1 MRWPDGGIPD
11 DDRLADAIA
20 ASQSFAPQVSV
31 NEVLRHVR
39 GRRITASAT
48 TDDGRPVV
56 VKLFHGPRARGNHR
70 RLQALHDAGL
80 GDTVPVSLGH
90 DDTGRIGLVGYRPG
104 TVLDQVEDR
113 DFVGSCQ
120 RAGTALAALHRSGA
134 TLDREWTLDD
144 ELAQLRNRAPG
155 SIAELVLDV
164 IDRFGAPSP
173 TAIVP
178 SHRDCHP
185 RQLVVAGL
193 GVHWIDLDD
202 AAMAVPGLDV
212 GNMLAHLSRE
222 HLLGRRPRAL
232 TDAARAAFREAY
244 EWSHGEAEL
253 RRWEVLSLARLA
265 GLAESRHRSLDQRDA
280 LVEEVHR
287 RMWEVAAT

>member
-1 MRWPDGGIPD
+1 MRWPDGSPPD
-11 DDRLADAIA
+11 DERLADAIA
-20 ASQSFAPQVSV
+20 ASQSFAPHVSIH
-31 NEVLRHVR
+31 EVLRHVR

-48 TDDGRPVV
+48 TDGGLPIV

-80 GDTVPVSLGH
+80 GDTVPTSLGH
-90 DDTGRIGLVGYRPG
+90 DDSGRVGMVGYRPG
-104 TVLDQVEDR
+104 IVLDQVADR
-113 DFVGSCQ
+113 DFVGSCH
-120 RAGTALAALHRSGA
+120 RAGAALAALHHRGA
-134 TLDREWTLDD
+134 TLDRGWTLDD
-144 ELAQLRNRAPG
+144 ELVQLRNLAPG
-155 SIAELVLDV
+155 SIADLVFDV
-164 IDRFGAPSP
+164 IDRFSAPSP

-185 RQLVVAGL
+185 RQLVVARHD
-193 GVHWIDLDD
+193 VHWIDLDD

-222 HLLGRRPRAL
+222 HLLGRRTRAL
-232 TDAARAAFREAY
+232 TDAARAAFRDAY

-253 RRWEVLSLARLA
+253 RRWEVLSLTRLA
-265 GLAESRHRSLDQRDA
+265 GLAESRHHSLDQRDA